1 MLWFE
6 RGCQVGVYTLLTS
19 WASQIFTSTKLESPS
34 SWMGVS
40 GMAVI
45 DVVMS
50 RRRAA
55 RSGARSLIE
64 IRRVTFEQLVRS
76 GLKGSMSFVSGNM
89 R

>member
-6 RGCQVGVYTLLTS
+6 RGCQAGVYTRATS
-19 WASQIFTSTKLESPS
+19 WASRIFTSRKPKSPS

-40 GMAVI
+40 GMGVI

-55 RSGARSLIE
+55 NSGVRSLIE
-64 IRRVTFEQLVRS
+64 TRRATFEQLVRS
-76 GLKGSMSFVSGNM
+76 ELKGSMSFVSGNM

>member
-6 RGCQVGVYTLLTS
+6 RGCQVGVYTLVTL
-19 WASQIFTSTKLESPS
+19 WASQIFTSTKPESPS

-40 GMAVI
+40 GTGVI

-55 RSGARSLIE
+55 SSGVRSLIE
-64 IRRVTFEQLVRS
+64 TRRATFEQRVRS
-76 GLKGSMSFVSGNM
+76 ELKGSMLFVSGNT

>member
-6 RGCQVGVYTLLTS
+6 RGLQAGGYKRATS
-19 WASQIFTSTKLESPS
+19 GASQIFTSTKPESPS

-40 GMAVI
+40 GTGVI
-45 DVVMS
+45 DVVMC

-55 RSGARSLIE
+55 SSGVRSLIE
-64 IRRVTFEQLVRS
+64 TRRATFEQLVRS

>member
-6 RGCQVGVYTLLTS
+6 RGYQAGGYTRATS
-19 WASQIFTSTKLESPS
+19 WASQIFTSTKPKSLS

-40 GMAVI
+40 GMGVI

-50 RRRAA
+50 RRRAVS
-55 RSGARSLIE
+55 SGVRNLIE
-64 IRRVTFEQLVRS
+64 TKPATFEQLVRS